1 MTKIILGFF
10 IALIFANTALA
21 DVYKY
26 VAPNGR
32 VFYTDEPPNK
42 RYKRIIRTK
51 VVVRTRHKKSLRR
64 HPNRGISLASLGKV
78 KLGKLSR
85 RAAINKKKY
94 SHLIKQAAKKH
105 HVSERLLH
113 AVIQT
118 ESAYNPTAISS
129 AGAVGLMQLMPA
141 TAKRFGVTNRNDPK
155 QSINGGARY
164 LRVLLKM
171 FKSNLTLAVASYN
184 AGEGAVKKYNNSIPP
199 YKETQNYVKKVLALY
214 QS

>member
-1 MTKIILGFF
+1 MTKIIVGFF
-10 IALIFANTALA
+10 VALVFSNTALA

-51 VVVRTRHKKSLRR
+51 VVVRTRNKKLRV

-78 KLGKLSR
+78 KPGKLSR
-85 RAAINKKKY
+85 RASINKKKY
-94 SHLIKQAAKKH
+94 SYLIKQAAKKH
-105 HVSERLLH
+105 NVSERLLH

-141 TAKRFGVTNRNDPK
+141 TARRFGVTNRNDPK